1 MLSIGEFSRICEVT
15 PKTLRYYEEIGLLYP
30 EEISLENG
38 YRYYSIKQLEKML
51 LINRLKS
58 YKLSLEEIKVI
69 TGAMGVSSD
78 NQILSALI
86 RQKGLLLNQIEK
98 ISDIIRQ
105 IDFDIQQIKVGK
117 SIMSY
122 LLDIDVKLVEYPQ
135 QNILYLR
142 RKLTHEECLNGYSQF
157 FCKLYQKIATEKLTV
172 MGPAITIYHN
182 PSCDLFEFEIEFAVP
197 IKEVVTGT
205 RDFQNGLC
213 VKSTL
218 NGSYAN
224 ITSIYARQQE
234 WAESNGY
241 DFIRSPFELYITEPN
256 ATNTPD
262 DYITEIYYPVIKR
275 R

>member
-1 MLSIGEFSRICEVT
+1 MT
-15 PKTLRYYEEIGLLYP
+15 
-30 EEISLENG
+30 
-38 YRYYSIKQLEKML
+38 
-51 LINRLKS
+51 
-58 YKLSLEEIKVI
+58 
-69 TGAMGVSSD
+69 
-78 NQILSALI
+78 
-86 RQKGLLLNQIEK
+86 
-98 ISDIIRQ
+98 
-105 IDFDIQQIKVGK
+105 
-117 SIMSY
+117 
-122 LLDIDVKLVEYPQ
+122 
-135 QNILYLR
+135 LYLAAL
-142 RKLTHEECLNGYSQF
+142 KPPLALT
-157 FCKLYQKIATEKLTV
+157 LT
-172 MGPAITIYHN
+172 
-182 PSCDLFEFEIEFAVP
+182 

>member
-1 MLSIGEFSRICEVT
+1 MGGTRGSVR
-15 PKTLRYYEEIGLLYP
+15 
-30 EEISLENG
+30 
-38 YRYYSIKQLEKML
+38 
-51 LINRLKS
+51 RLDF
-58 YKLSLEEIKVI
+58 VF
-69 TGAMGVSSD
+69 AR
-78 NQILSALI
+78 SACTRTFLP
-86 RQKGLLLNQIEK
+86 
-98 ISDIIRQ
+98 SMD
-105 IDFDIQQIKVGK
+105 
-117 SIMSY
+117 
-122 LLDIDVKLVEYPQ
+122 
-135 QNILYLR
+135 LR

-182 PSCDLFEFEIEFAVP
+182 PSCDPFEFEIEFAVP

>member
-1 MLSIGEFSRICEVT
+1 
-15 PKTLRYYEEIGLLYP
+15 
-30 EEISLENG
+30 
-38 YRYYSIKQLEKML
+38 
-51 LINRLKS
+51 
-58 YKLSLEEIKVI
+58 
-69 TGAMGVSSD
+69 
-78 NQILSALI
+78 
-86 RQKGLLLNQIEK
+86 
-98 ISDIIRQ
+98 
-105 IDFDIQQIKVGK
+105 
-117 SIMSY
+117 MSY
-122 LLDIDVKLVEYPQ
+122 LLDIDVRLVEYPQ

-182 PSCDLFEFEIEFAVP
+182 PSCDPFEFEIEFAVP
-197 IKEVVTGT
+197 I
-205 RDFQNGLC
+205 
-213 VKSTL
+213 

-262 DYITEIYYPVIKR
+262 DYITEIYCPVIKR